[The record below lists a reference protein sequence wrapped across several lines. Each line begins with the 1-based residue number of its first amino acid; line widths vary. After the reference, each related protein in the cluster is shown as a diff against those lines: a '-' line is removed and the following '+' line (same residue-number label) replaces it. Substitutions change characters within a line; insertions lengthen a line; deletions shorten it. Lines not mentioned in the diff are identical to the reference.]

1 MSNEQSLDFLQN
13 LSSTENSLQQQKTT
27 QNQSTYSVS
36 SAQASQQPD
45 YQQSQQPVYQQNTQ
59 TRVLQPQS
67 HHQQQQQQQTY
78 QKTSSQQFNNSSAPA
93 LDQQIIPP
101 LQSGNQSQPVGVFTL
116 LASHFSLIGERLKD
130 ISTNI
135 ETHLKNGDVPNIDRS
150 LDTLLDTILYVSNVL
165 ILLFKSI
172 PELEHPESPE
182 TVHREL
188 INLAV
193 FHLSAAQIQ
202 KVPKVPVKL
211 QEQIVARPQH
221 QQQQQ
226 QQAQQQQHHQQSQ
239 QEPLNHQQQPHYSL
253 KN

>member
-27 QNQSTYSVS
+27 QNQPTYSVS

-135 ETHLKNGDVPNIDRS
+135 ETVKNNKLGVCLTRILKHLKNGDVPNIDRS

-172 PELEHPESPE
+172 PELEHPE
-182 TVHREL
+182 R
-188 INLAV
+188 
-193 FHLSAAQIQ
+193 
-202 KVPKVPVKL
+202 
-211 QEQIVARPQH
+211 
-221 QQQQQ
+221 
-226 QQAQQQQHHQQSQ
+226 
-239 QEPLNHQQQPHYSL
+239 Y
-253 KN
+253 

>member
-13 LSSTENSLQQQKTT
+13 LSSTEDSLQKS
-27 QNQSTYSVS
+27 QNQSTYSVV
-36 SAQASQQPD
+36 QPSQQPE
-45 YQQSQQPVYQQNTQ
+45 YQQQPVYQHNTQ
-59 TRVLQPQS
+59 KRVQQS
-67 HHQQQQQQQTY
+67 HQQSY
-78 QKTSSQQFNNSSAPA
+78 QKTPNQFNSSAPA

-101 LQSGNQSQPVGVFTL
+101 LQSGDQSQPVSVFTL

-221 QQQQQ
+221 QQAQQQ
-226 QQAQQQQHHQQSQ
+226 KHHQQHHQEPLNQQQQH
-239 QEPLNHQQQPHYSL
+239 YTL

>member
-1 MSNEQSLDFLQN
+1 MSNEQSLDFLQS

-27 QNQSTYSVS
+27 QSQSTYSVS
-36 SAQASQQPD
+36 SAQTSD

-226 QQAQQQQHHQQSQ
+226 AQQQQHHQQSQ

>member
-13 LSSTENSLQQQKTT
+13 LTTSEESSQKTQNETAQPQQK
-27 QNQSTYSVS
+27 SF
-36 SAQASQQPD
+36 QQR
-45 YQQSQQPVYQQNTQ
+45 PVYQQNT
-59 TRVLQPQS
+59 
-67 HHQQQQQQQTY
+67 HQLSRNQIKNQQARQALNQARRL
-78 QKTSSQQFNNSSAPA
+78 APA

-101 LQSGNQSQPVGVFTL
+101 LQSGIQSQPVSVFTL

-135 ETHLKNGDVPNIDRS
+135 ETHLQNGDVPNIDRS

-182 TVHREL
+182 NVHKEL

-211 QEQIVARPQH
+211 QEQIVTRPQQHHQQTTLHQQQLQQHQPKQH
-221 QQQQQ
+221 QQQQPT
-226 QQAQQQQHHQQSQ
+226 QQHQSQ
-239 QEPLNHQQQPHYSL
+239 YQF

>member
-13 LSSTENSLQQQKTT
+13 LSSTEDSLQKS
-27 QNQSTYSVS
+27 QNQSTYSVV
-36 SAQASQQPD
+36 QPSQQPE
-45 YQQSQQPVYQQNTQ
+45 YQQQPVYQHNTQKRVQQSHQQSYQNT
-59 TRVLQPQS
+59 PN
-67 HHQQQQQQQTY
+67 
-78 QKTSSQQFNNSSAPA
+78 QFNSSAPA

-101 LQSGNQSQPVGVFTL
+101 LQSGDQSQPVSVFTL

-221 QQQQQ
+221 QQAQQQ
-226 QQAQQQQHHQQSQ
+226 KHHQQHHQEPLNQQQQH
-239 QEPLNHQQQPHYSL
+239 YTL

>member
-13 LSSTENSLQQQKTT
+13 LSSSENSLQQQAQQKTA
-27 QNQSTYSVS
+27 QNQTATYSV
-36 SAQASQQPD
+36 AQASQQPE
-45 YQQSQQPVYQQNTQ
+45 Y
-59 TRVLQPQS
+59 
-67 HHQQQQQQQTY
+67 QQQQQQQLVYQQTTQTRVLHQQQQHQTY
-78 QKTSSQQFNNSSAPA
+78 QKTPNQQYNNSSAPA

-221 QQQQQ
+221 QQQ
-226 QQAQQQQHHQQSQ
+226 AQQQKHHQQQQQSQ
-239 QEPLNHQQQPHYSL
+239 QEPVNQQQQPHYSL

>member
-13 LSSTENSLQQQKTT
+13 LSSTEDSLQKS
-27 QNQSTYSVS
+27 QNQSTYSVV
-36 SAQASQQPD
+36 QPSQQPE
-45 YQQSQQPVYQQNTQ
+45 YQQQPVYQHNTQ
-59 TRVLQPQS
+59 KRVQQS
-67 HHQQQQQQQTY
+67 HQQSY
-78 QKTSSQQFNNSSAPA
+78 QKTPNQFNSSAPA

-101 LQSGNQSQPVGVFTL
+101 LQSGDQSQPVSVFTL

-221 QQQQQ
+221 QQAQQQ
-226 QQAQQQQHHQQSQ
+226 KHHQQHHQQ
-239 QEPLNHQQQPHYSL
+239 PLNQQQQHYTL